1 MANLLSGLSK
11 FGLGSLEDS
20 ELFEDE
26 KKAEE
31 KSKAAAKSEVTE
43 EDLLFDKTYT
53 CPVCDKEIKSKTVR
67 TGKAKLMGTDID
79 LRARYQG
86 IDPLK
91 YDTISCPNCG
101 YTAVTRFFNGITSP
115 QIALIKEKI
124 TSNFKPTDVTQS
136 AVTYKEAVETHKL
149 ALVNAIVKK
158 CRASEKAY
166 ICLKLGWLLRGQ
178 REELQN
184 SDEAKDDNYEAVI
197 SELQDEELEFLKNAY
212 EGFITAVAK
221 EEFPM
226 CGMDESTIDYLLAAL
241 AWESKKY
248 DVASKLVSKVI
259 TSKMAK
265 NNLKDKARDLKDLII
280 AEKKDM

>member
-11 FGLGSLEDS
+11 FGLGNLENS

-31 KSKAAAKSEVTE
+31 KTKVAAKTEVTE
-43 EDLLFDKTYT
+43 EDLLFDKTYK
-53 CPVCDKEIKSKTVR
+53 CPICDNEIKSKTVR
-67 TGKAKLMGTDID
+67 TGKAKLMGTDTD

-91 YDTISCPNCG
+91 YDTVSCPNCG
-101 YTAVTRFFNGITSP
+101 YTAVTRFFSTITSP
-115 QIALIKEKI
+115 QAALIKEKI
-124 TSNFKPTDVTQS
+124 SANFKPTDS
-136 AVTYKEAVETHKL
+136 AKTAISYEEAVETHKL

-184 SDEAKDDNYEAVI
+184 STEGENFEVKI
-197 SELQDEELEFLKNAY
+197 SELQNEELEFLKNAY
-212 EGFITAVAK
+212 EGFVSAVSK

-241 AWESKKY
+241 AWENKKY

-259 TSKMAK
+259 TSKIAK
-265 NNLKDKARDLKDLII
+265 SNLKDKARDLKDLII
-280 AEKKDM
+280 SDKKDI